1 MSNPKDFL
9 AKQIRTNTLIV
20 SGGNWAI
27 GSDGSSPGL
36 LIYSASLAPDFVGG
50 RPDKLFSGSGN
61 FGMVQIYQTAASIS
75 GGLAVSNTHGGNV
88 RIAFDQEMDINPHS
102 ATQRVTKA
110 HVLLGSGS
118 NAVPFITFVSGSS
131 SSPGGTTQRM
141 FLLSQSIGGTH
152 PHTSSNTAANNPYN
166 MLDVNFWVS
175 GSKGSKRSSGTPGSH
190 VPTYCGTAVFGGD
203 LVVSGTLYAERQV
216 IEVDVSQSGSL
227 FVSGSAE
234 IGGGMIVN
242 EHGGSVATQWR
253 NRDSNNFLYFNP
265 AGAASDGTIGIG
277 NMGWTAANPPAS
289 HIHFGDTGTT
299 TNSAATVFI
308 VDYATTG
315 TPADGIGTRI
325 VHRVENSAGSM
336 EMAVMHENILT
347 DVTNGTEDA
356 AYVVKTMTA
365 GATATE
371 KFRVGST
378 ETVVNE
384 GNIDHDFRVEGN
396 SASATHL
403 LYVDA
408 SLDRVVVQGAT
419 GDDTE
424 LFKVI
429 GNDDAGSG
437 QEADFLT
444 VSPTKVVINEDGQT
458 VDFRV
463 EGKNRAHA
471 LFVNSQVASG
481 FDQVLILSG
490 GGSGGSTDNDDAAGT
505 DVAFYVSGS
514 TSFGGGAGRTEP
526 GTYGISLFGG
536 DLHSS
541 GNITADGRVGP
552 WVDGGTFVYPYGTEH
567 LVLGATT
574 IAASDIILSA
584 TGSATFNNQS
594 SANGD
599 FRIKSQT
606 DESMVFVDAS
616 GDVVGIGTDAPNGS
630 AQLHV
635 GNSGASSLASTVL
648 YLENES
654 ASSADVKIWFGKN
667 ATVKH
672 AIGLDDDDSDKLKIV
687 LGGLLGASNK
697 TLMDFPSAF
706 GNAIVVNESG
716 QDLDFRIESEN
727 DANLFVVDASTDS
740 IGINVAAGSHGARLD
755 ILAND
760 ASERGL
766 LVTSNPGS
774 GLQGGDVAQFISGSS
789 EVFSIGGSDGDV
801 VVNEAGADRDF
812 RVETSGD
819 DKAFVV
825 DGGTNTVVI
834 NEDGDGADFRV
845 ETAGEDEALFI
856 DASANTIYINKGEQA
871 VTTIIGSTNDEAI
884 RVGSAGVVF
893 NEDGHATNDFRVES
907 DSKDHT
913 LWVDS
918 GRNFVGILTG
928 SEAIDITL
936 TGGTKAGT
944 DVCLFVSGS
953 NDKDT
958 QVRGVSVFGGDVV
971 VSGTLYDGSGNAVTK
986 NYGKMAVLDTG
997 GSTEGTAEAGSV
1009 GDTFRLKEGTGIGLS
1024 INTGTDTVTISANIG
1039 TASPAFTDRG
1049 FQTGHVEKHRG
1060 TSIICTSSIAFVSGN
1075 HIGGV
1080 SPVAYDASNVGTDTF
1095 FFVSGSIGGKAASAA
1110 NRHGVATFGGDAVI
1124 SGTFYTGG
1132 NTVLGDATSDSVTF
1146 NGRVGSHILPSAD
1159 STYNLGSNSL
1169 RFANVYTGD
1178 LHLRNDRGNWT
1189 IYEEPD
1195 MLVVVNN
1202 LTGKKYKMG
1211 LTPLEDD
1218 E

>member
-61 FGMVQIYQTAASIS
+61 FGMVQIYQTAAKIN

-88 RIAFDQEMDINPHS
+88 RIAFDQEMDINPHV

-234 IGGGMIVN
+234 IGGGLIVN

-253 NRDSNNFLYFNP
+253 NRESNNFLYFNP
-265 AGAASDGTIGIG
+265 AGDSNNGRIGIG
-277 NMGWTAANPPAS
+277 NNDWSASTVPAAPL
-289 HIHFGDTGTT
+289 HIAEENSA
-299 TNSAATVFI
+299 TNSV
-308 VDYATTG
+308 VDQLFLQVKSSG
-315 TPADGIGTRI
+315 TPAAGLGSNTTWT
-325 VHRVENSAGSM
+325 VETVAGNHIIAGLEVITTDAGS
-336 EMAVMHENILT
+336 
-347 DVTNGTEDA
+347 GTEDGA
-356 AYVVKTMTA
+356 MVFKTMTA
-365 GATATE
+365 GQTRTE
-371 KFRVGST
+371 KFRIGAN

-384 GNIDHDFRVEGN
+384 GNINHDFRVEGN
-396 SASATHL
+396 SASATNL
-403 LYVDA
+403 FLVDA
-408 SLDRVVVQGAT
+408 SLDRVIVQGAT

-444 VSPTKVVINEDGQT
+444 ISPTKVVINEDGQT

-760 ASERGL
+760 AGEKGL

-774 GLQGGDVAQFISGSS
+774 GLQGGDVAKFVSGSS

-825 DGGTNTVVI
+825 DGGTNTVVV

-845 ETAGEDEALFI
+845 ETAAEDEALFI
-856 DASANTIYINKGEQA
+856 DASANTIYINKGE
-871 VTTIIGSTNDEAI
+871 
-884 RVGSAGVVF
+884 
-893 NEDGHATNDFRVES
+893 
-907 DSKDHT
+907 
-913 LWVDS
+913 
-918 GRNFVGILTG
+918 
-928 SEAIDITL
+928 
-936 TGGTKAGT
+936 
-944 DVCLFVSGS
+944 
-953 NDKDT
+953 
-958 QVRGVSVFGGDVV
+958 
-971 VSGTLYDGSGNAVTK
+971 
-986 NYGKMAVLDTG
+986 
-997 GSTEGTAEAGSV
+997 
-1009 GDTFRLKEGTGIGLS
+1009 
-1024 INTGTDTVTISANIG
+1024 
-1039 TASPAFTDRG
+1039 
-1049 FQTGHVEKHRG
+1049 
-1060 TSIICTSSIAFVSGN
+1060 
-1075 HIGGV
+1075 
-1080 SPVAYDASNVGTDTF
+1080 
-1095 FFVSGSIGGKAASAA
+1095 
-1110 NRHGVATFGGDAVI
+1110 
-1124 SGTFYTGG
+1124 
-1132 NTVLGDATSDSVTF
+1132 
-1146 NGRVGSHILPSAD
+1146 
-1159 STYNLGSNSL
+1159 
-1169 RFANVYTGD
+1169 
-1178 LHLRNDRGNWT
+1178 
-1189 IYEEPD
+1189 
-1195 MLVVVNN
+1195 
-1202 LTGKKYKMG
+1202 
-1211 LTPLEDD
+1211 
-1218 E
+1218 